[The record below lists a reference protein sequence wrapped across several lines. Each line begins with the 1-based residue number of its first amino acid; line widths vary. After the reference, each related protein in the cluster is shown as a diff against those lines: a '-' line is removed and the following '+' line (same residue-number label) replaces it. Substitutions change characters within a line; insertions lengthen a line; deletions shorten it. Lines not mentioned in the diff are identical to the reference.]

1 MYVQGFVLGV
11 KTDGQEEYLKV
22 ARAMG
27 EMFIE
32 FGALEATENWEADV
46 PDGEVTDFRKA
57 VAAEPGEKIV
67 FSWIVWPDKETCDV
81 GTAKMMEDERMT
93 SMEFPEVMDGRRMI
107 LGSFDQI
114 YRITKEGRG
123 SG

>member
-11 KTDGQEEYLKV
+11 KEDGQEEYLKV

-57 VAAEPGEKIV
+57 VAAQAGEKIV
-67 FSWIVWPDKETCDV
+67 FSWIVWPDKATCDV
-81 GTAKMMEDERMT
+81 AHEKMMQDERMT
-93 SMEFPEVMDGRRMI
+93 SMEFPNVMDGKRMI

-114 YRITKEGRG
+114 YRNAKG
-123 SG
+123 S

>member
-1 MYVQGFVLGV
+1 MHVQGFVLGV
-11 KTDGQEEYLKV
+11 KDGGKDDYLKV
-22 ARAMG
+22 VRAMG

-67 FSWIVWPDKETCDV
+67 FSWIVWPDKATCD
-81 GTAKMMEDERMT
+81 AAHEKMMKDDRMT
-93 SMEFPEVMDGRRMI
+93 SMEFPEVMDGKRMI

-114 YRITKEGRG
+114 YRITKEG
-123 SG
+123 

>member
-11 KTDGQEEYLKV
+11 KEDGKEEYLKV

-27 EMFIE
+27 DMFIDY
-32 FGALEATENWEADV
+32 GAIEATENWEADV

-67 FSWIVWPDKETCDV
+67 FSWIVWPDKATCDD
-81 GTAKMMEDERMT
+81 GTVRMMEDERMKNMT
-93 SMEFPEVMDGRRMI
+93 FPEVMDGKRMI

-114 YRITKEGRG
+114 YRIAKDG
-123 SG
+123 

>member
-11 KTDGQEEYLKV
+11 KEDGQDDYLKV

-32 FGALEATENWEADV
+32 FGALEAAENWEADV

-67 FSWIVWPDKETCDV
+67 FSWIIWPDKATCDA

-93 SMEFPEVMDGRRMI
+93 SMEFPEVMDGKRMI

-114 YRITKEGRG
+114 YRIAKEG
-123 SG
+123 

>member
-1 MYVQGFVLGV
+1 MYVQGFVLPV
-11 KTDGQEEYLKV
+11 KADGQDDYLKV

-46 PDGEVTDFRKA
+46 PDGDVTDFRKA
-57 VAAEPGEKIV
+57 VALKAGEKIV
-67 FSWIVWPDKETCDV
+67 FSWIVWPDKETCET

-93 SMEFPEVMDGRRMI
+93 SMEFPDVMDGKRMI
-107 LGSFDQI
+107 LGSFDRVYHI
-114 YRITKEGRG
+114 AKGG
-123 SG
+123 

>member
-11 KTDGQEEYLKV
+11 KGDGQEEYLEV
-22 ARAMG
+22 ARTMG

-67 FSWIVWPDKETCDV
+67 FSWIVWPDKATCDA
-81 GTAKMMEDERMT
+81 GTERMMQDERMT
-93 SMEFPEVMDGRRMI
+93 TMEFPEVMDGKRMI

-114 YRITKEGRG
+114 YRIAKEG
-123 SG
+123 

>member
-11 KTDGQEEYLKV
+11 KGDGQEEYLRV

-67 FSWIVWPDKETCDV
+67 FSWIVWPDKATCDA
-81 GTAKMMEDERMT
+81 GTAKMMEDTRMT
-93 SMEFPEVMDGRRMI
+93 SMEWPEVMDGKRMI

-114 YRITKEGRG
+114 YRIAKEG
-123 SG
+123 

>member
-11 KTDGQEEYLKV
+11 KGDRQEDYLKV

-27 EMFIE
+27 EMFIDH
-32 FGALEATENWEADV
+32 GALEATENWEADV

-57 VAAEPGEKIV
+57 VAAEPHEKIV
-67 FSWIVWPDKETCDV
+67 FSWIIWPDKETCDA
-81 GTAKMMEDERMT
+81 GTASMMEDERMKA
-93 SMEFPEVMDGRRMI
+93 MEWPEVMDGKRMI

-114 YRITKEGRG
+114 YRAQKA
-123 SG
+123 

>member
-11 KTDGQEEYLKV
+11 KGDRQQDYLKI
-22 ARAMG
+22 ARTMG

-32 FGALEATENWEADV
+32 FGALEATENWEEDV

-67 FSWIVWPDKETCDV
+67 FSWIVWPDKKTCDE
-81 GTAKMMEDERMT
+81 GIKKMEGDERMS
-93 SMEFPEVMDGRRMI
+93 SMEFPDIMDGKRMI
-107 LGSFDQI
+107 MGSFDQI
-114 YRITKEGRG
+114 YRIAKDG
-123 SG
+123 